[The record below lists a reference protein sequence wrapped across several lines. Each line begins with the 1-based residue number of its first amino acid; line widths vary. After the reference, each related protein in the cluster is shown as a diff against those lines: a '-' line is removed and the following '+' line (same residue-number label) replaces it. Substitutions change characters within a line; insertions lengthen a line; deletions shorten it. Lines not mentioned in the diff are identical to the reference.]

1 MKIKYLWRIYVIVI
15 SLAIIAAL
23 CATTVFLRSASADH
37 NTLDNLITFVVTIL
51 SMLVAILAYHVS
63 VKTYISIDSVNAI
76 SRMDGNVMEN
86 ENYRTGIISII
97 RHFNETDSIN
107 ACNQLIGHLE
117 QLFKT
122 NSINSGARLAD
133 NIQEMI
139 DVIVL
144 LSFIVKRKNK
154 ETDEQDQYNNQI
166 IARIESLMNKIENKV
181 ATFEQ
186 LSEGSCILI
195 RESVKLLKAVYAY
208 QCYKSGT
215 TNNENV
221 ALLMDVR
228 GAMLK
233 NAISRTIYY
242 NYMGLM
248 YMSKATECINKYF
261 KSLNKKNYD
270 ILSIEVVPLLKEMQ
284 KSSEK
289 DLAIIYLK
297 EAILNFNQAVQT
309 IKDELMWNAFI
320 QYNKARAQY
329 ILSLLL
335 QSNDKTWETTMKT
348 AIDYRLKL
356 VMILNDILDENQK
369 TYFQRAFSDQLKLAQ
384 LMLIRLQIA
393 SNMPFEY
400 NKSIDIGCDEFSRLK
415 HIKNDIETYLKRQT
429 ITE

>member
-208 QCYKSGT
+208 QCYKLGT

-261 KSLNKKNYD
+261 KSLNKK
-270 ILSIEVVPLLKEMQ
+270 I
-284 KSSEK
+284 
-289 DLAIIYLK
+289 
-297 EAILNFNQAVQT
+297 
-309 IKDELMWNAFI
+309 
-320 QYNKARAQY
+320 
-329 ILSLLL
+329 
-335 QSNDKTWETTMKT
+335 TTF
-348 AIDYRLKL
+348 Y
-356 VMILNDILDENQK
+356 Q
-369 TYFQRAFSDQLKLAQ
+369 
-384 LMLIRLQIA
+384 
-393 SNMPFEY
+393 
-400 NKSIDIGCDEFSRLK
+400 
-415 HIKNDIETYLKRQT
+415 
-429 ITE
+429 